1 MHDADKINK
10 KNVLKYAGAFMA
22 WVIGSGFATGQ
33 EILQFFSSFGY
44 FSYIEILI
52 NLAAFL
58 LIGTTILNVGYDHRD
73 TPDFNHFKYFCGE
86 KLGSFYSWCIPI
98 TLLLVMSVL
107 ISGAGA
113 TLSEYYGVNHYVG
126 AAIMAAMVLLAYLAG
141 FDNLVRIVSLI
152 APAIIV
158 FSLFVGAYTVIRDF
172 GHMSDINSYSAV
184 LSRSQN
190 SPSWIISGIL
200 YIPLQFLC
208 GSKYFTAIGAS
219 ADNRNDARLGAVV
232 GSVTL
237 ILSIAVM
244 STAIMLNGGNTA
256 ALAIPTLFLA
266 KKISYVLGA
275 FFSVFL
281 ILGIFS
287 SCAAMMWTVC
297 DFFTSAGVKHR
308 KLFAIAIA
316 SLTFLLGLCPFSGLV
331 AIFYPLIGCLGLI
344 FVICVLCKR
353 KSLP

>member
-1 MHDADKINK
+1 MNDVSDING
-10 KNVLKYAGAFMA
+10 KNVIKYAGAFMA

-52 NLAAFL
+52 NLAGFL
-58 LIGTTILNVGYDHRD
+58 LVGTALLKAGYDNKD
-73 TPDFNHFKYFCGE
+73 VKDFNHFKYFCGE
-86 KLGSFYSWCIPI
+86 KLGGFYSWCIPV

-107 ISGAGA
+107 NSGAGA
-113 TLSEYYGVNHYVG
+113 TLSEYYGINHYIG
-126 AAIMAAMVLLAYLAG
+126 AALMAGMVLLAYLAG

-158 FSLFVGAYTVIRDF
+158 FSLFVGAYTVVRDF
-172 GHMSDINSYSAV
+172 GHMADINSYQPV
-184 LSRSQN
+184 LSKSQN

-208 GSKYFTAIGAS
+208 GSTYFTALGAS
-219 ADNRNDARLGAVV
+219 ADNRNDARWGAIT
-232 GSVTL
+232 GSVAL

-244 STAIMLNGGNTA
+244 STAILLNGGNTA

-275 FFSVFL
+275 FFSIFL

-287 SCAAMMWTVC
+287 SCAAMMWSVC
-297 DFFTSAGVKHR
+297 SFFTSAGVKHR
-308 KLFAIAIA
+308 KILATGIAA
-316 SLTFLLGLCPFSGLV
+316 LTFLLGLCSFSGLV
-331 AIFYPLIGCLGLI
+331 GMLYPLIGCLGLI
-344 FVICVLCKR
+344 FVACVLSKR